1 MKVTYKKDN
10 LRQKLESIKQ
20 IPELGLNKE
29 EMEIKEI
36 EELINDRDGRITL
49 YRDPPKGDVD
59 IRGVVE
65 DLIAHIKEQMRKRLE
80 LEELIK
86 LAETTRDDA
95 LGYAKMYK
103 DKVKELEQNL
113 DREITYKDAL
123 EQAEAEVKELE
134 EVEQERERLSK
145 LLIAERVRVVELK
158 EGIEELWIYLGS
170 PKEDSIFLIEA
181 RKMCRKLVEK
191 K

>member
-1 MKVTYKKDN
+1 
-10 LRQKLESIKQ
+10 
-20 IPELGLNKE
+20 
-29 EMEIKEI
+29 
-36 EELINDRDGRITL
+36 
-49 YRDPPKGDVD
+49 
-59 IRGVVE
+59 
-65 DLIAHIKEQMRKRLE
+65 
-80 LEELIK
+80 
-86 LAETTRDDA
+86 
-95 LGYAKMYK
+95 
-103 DKVKELEQNL
+103 
-113 DREITYKDAL
+113 
-123 EQAEAEVKELE
+123 VKELE